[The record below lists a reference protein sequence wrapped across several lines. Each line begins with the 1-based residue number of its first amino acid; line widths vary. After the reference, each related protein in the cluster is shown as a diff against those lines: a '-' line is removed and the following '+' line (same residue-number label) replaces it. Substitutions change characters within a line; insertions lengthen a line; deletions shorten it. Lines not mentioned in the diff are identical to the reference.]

1 MRAIWN
7 QAWKATVIPAV
18 LLGSA
23 ALGQAREAWVDPPA
37 DLSVPP
43 AQASKLS
50 APISATPLP
59 IEPPLVPVI
68 AAPPPEAEPISSLS
82 ALGSNPVV
90 PKEGY
95 PGGRLAQQDQD
106 VPSQA
111 VSRQQSP
118 QPAPEPTGAAVSTT
132 RAATQPNVVR
142 MPSSSRQQ
150 DAQSLAIDYLDLWSA
165 SNRQALQMTPQF
177 YGPRVLFHGTR
188 ISFGSLLAEK
198 RRFAQR
204 WPTRN
209 YRYRPDTMNIR
220 CRPDE
225 NTCTVQSTFD
235 FVAVNS
241 ALDRRSRGIGTHELV
256 VSFAGERPVIIAES
270 SRVLSRRR
278 HQ

>member
-37 DLSVPP
+37 DLSAPP

-50 APISATPLP
+50 APIPATPLP

-82 ALGSNPVV
+82 TLGSNPVV

-142 MPSSSRQQ
+142 RPSSSRQQ

-209 YRYRPDTMNIR
+209 YHYRPDTMNIR

-235 FVAVNS
+235 FVAANS
-241 ALDRRSRGIGTHELV
+241 ALDRRSRGVGTHELV
-256 VSFAGERPVIIAES
+256 VSFAGGRPIIISES

-278 HQ
+278 QK